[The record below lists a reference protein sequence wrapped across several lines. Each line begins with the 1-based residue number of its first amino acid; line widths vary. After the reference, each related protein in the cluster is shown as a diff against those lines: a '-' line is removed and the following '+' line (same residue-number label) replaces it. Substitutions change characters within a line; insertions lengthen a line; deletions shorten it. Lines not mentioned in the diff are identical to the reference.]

1 MVQTHGLDLQANFT
15 RSRLWHRLFLDLQNL
30 RAA

>member
-1 MVQTHGLDLQANFT
+1 MVQTHGLDLQADFT
-15 RSRLWHRLFLDLQNL
+15 RPGLWHSLFLDLQNL